1 MAMLVYSV
9 YEMQSIAQWRQL
21 AQTLS
26 EIAWDQQKASCCLPQ
41 ECALRLFDLCA
52 ISTNTTQQDTDQG

>member
-1 MAMLVYSV
+1 
-9 YEMQSIAQWRQL
+9 MQSIALWRQL

-52 ISTNTTQQDTDQG
+52 LSTNTTQQDTDQG